1 MVHVITPDREN
12 TSVAKNG
19 PPTGA
24 AADESPRLRNLVE
37 TVAEEVLVVDELEA
51 QQHRY
56 RLRTLTIEMAKA
68 PSADA
73 WPRWHDE
80 IQRELKNYR
89 QQGEKRIRGLR
100 SDLEQTA
107 EALQQYVIAFAD
119 GGECEEKRLKGD
131 LSALEQ
137 LRQKQTVAELHE
149 GLAAI
154 AARLSGTIEEI
165 QKRNQLVVTQLQD
178 EIRTLQR
185 RLEQAERRQGQTAN
199 ISQRA
204 SFEKRVQERIQRG
217 EEFCLFLVRIP
228 NWSHILQTE
237 TAERASILISEVHSR
252 LNESLGADTFAGRWY
267 DGYLTALVPLDK
279 RRAMDAS
286 DELVRQLSGRYPV
299 PDGAATKMLP
309 ISVRIAVLDHF
320 QGQTAEHLL
329 KRVDQLIRAF
339 EQR

>member
-1 MVHVITPDREN
+1 MVHVITPDRDTAN
-12 TSVAKNG
+12 RAVATK
-19 PPTGA
+19 PA
-24 AADESPRLRNLVE
+24 APSDDSIRVRNLVE
-37 TVAEEVLVVDELEA
+37 TVAEEVVVVDELEA

-56 RLRTLTIEMAKA
+56 RLRTMTIEMAKTPA
-68 PSADA
+68 LEA
-73 WPRWHDE
+73 WPHWHDQ
-80 IQRELKNYR
+80 IQTELKNYR
-89 QQGEKRIRGLR
+89 QQTEKRVRSLR

-107 EALQQYVIAFAD
+107 EALQEYVIAFAD
-119 GGECEEKRLKGD
+119 GGQNEEQRLKRD
-131 LSALEQ
+131 LSALQQ
-137 LRQKQTVAELHE
+137 LRQKQTVPELHD

-154 AARLSGTIEEI
+154 ASRLSGTIDEI

-217 EEFCLFLVRIP
+217 DDFCLFLVRIP

-279 RRAMDAS
+279 RAAMDAS

-299 PDGAATKMLP
+299 PDGASTKMLQ

-320 QGQTAEHLL
+320 KGQTAEHLL